1 MRALPNVKDVEIYD
15 ASEDFDYFDK
25 VAEGYD
31 DGLYDAMQ
39 EMGIR
44 PYAEFNG
51 ANHQLLTQTREAED
65 GSRYLYAY
73 NYCSNDYHENS
84 FIDEVKTEDHGTNI
98 KTEIRMDGMY
108 IPYTIDSWTGAV
120 SYTHLDVYKRQI

>member
-1 MRALPNVKDVEIYD
+1 MEGAAERTTFNDGEVEELASIMEQMRALPNVKDVEIYD
-15 ASEDFDYFDK
+15 ASEDFDYFDE

-51 ANHQLLTQTREAED
+51 ANHQLLTQTREAEED

-73 NYCSNDYHENS
+73 NYCSNDYHE
-84 FIDEVKTEDHGTNI
+84 KQLLH
-98 KTEIRMDGMY
+98 
-108 IPYTIDSWTGAV
+108 
-120 SYTHLDVYKRQI
+120 